1 MMRLGRGME
10 QTDISQADRWLEQV
24 FSAKAVAR
32 GGVIRRAVPW
42 VEQEI
47 GRARF
52 IAEVRRRGFHLLE
65 CGHQFVVICTPGPI
79 RKLV

>member
-1 MMRLGRGME
+1 ME
-10 QTDISQADRWLEQV
+10 QIDQVQADRWIDHM
-24 FSAKAVAR
+24 FSAKAVGR

-42 VEQEI
+42 VEHEI

-52 IAEVRRRGFHLLE
+52 IAEVERRGFHLLE
-65 CGHQFVVICTPGPI
+65 CGHQFVVICSRGPI

>member
-1 MMRLGRGME
+1 MVRLGEFMQHDE
-10 QTDISQADRWLEQV
+10 ISQADRWLDHL

-42 VEQEI
+42 VEHEI

-52 IAEVRRRGFHLLE
+52 IAEVERRGFHLLE

>member
-1 MMRLGRGME
+1 MGLCVGM
-10 QTDISQADRWLEQV
+10 DIVHLSQADRWLDQI
-24 FSAKAVAR
+24 FAAKAVAR

-52 IAEVRRRGFHLLE
+52 IAEVERRGFHLLE
-65 CGHQFVVICTPGPI
+65 CGHQFVVICAPGPI
-79 RKLV
+79 RRIV